1 VGVRIGVRWL
11 LLCCVGRRRI
21 WHGRWLDLSL
31 WAGYKHGASLCSDA
45 RLSGHQRGVV
55 YASGSLL
62 ARGLADAGIGG
73 RRVMVAGSGVDSDS
87 PVGNGLAPHSSG
99 EVLGRVPVGLRV
111 AAAIGWRLV
120 VVLITVAALAW
131 VISRVQF
138 IVIPVA
144 VAVLLA
150 ALLAPAVRLLSRF
163 RWVPRGLATAVVVV
177 GGLAVLSGVLYG
189 LVMAFLAGLPALQ
202 AQLGQSFSQIRD
214 WLARSPLHL
223 SVPQLNN
230 LGASIIQAL
239 GSSQAAMT
247 SGALGVASTVGEI
260 AASALLAIFT
270 LIFFLYDGARIWEF
284 VLRGIPQKSRDR
296 VNVAGRRAFAALV
309 SYTRAVTLVAATDA
323 LVVGLGLWGIGVPLV
338 IPLAVLVFFGAFI
351 PFVGAIVTGVIA
363 VLIALVAKGLLAAV
377 WVVMVLILVGE
388 LEGHVLQPLLLG
400 RAVRLHPLAV
410 VLPVA
415 TGFILIGV
423 IGALLAVP
431 VVAVVDA
438 GIRSLYQPNPPNPNT
453 VDPLNPRSART

>member
-1 VGVRIGVRWL
+1 VGSEG
-11 LLCCVGRRRI
+11 
-21 WHGRWLDLSL
+21 
-31 WAGYKHGASLCSDA
+31 
-45 RLSGHQRGVV
+45 
-55 YASGSLL
+55 
-62 ARGLADAGIGG
+62 
-73 RRVMVAGSGVDSDS
+73 
-87 PVGNGLAPHSSG
+87 PVGHGLVPSSA

-120 VVLITVAALAW
+120 VVLITMAALAW

-163 RWVPRGLATAVVVV
+163 RWVPRALATAVVVV
-177 GGLAVLSGVLYG
+177 GGLAVLGGVLYG
-189 LVMAFLAGLPALQ
+189 LVVAFLAGLPALQ
-202 AQLGQSFSQIRD
+202 AQLGQTFAQIRD

-230 LGASIIQAL
+230 LGASIAQAV

-247 SGALGVASTVGEI
+247 SGALGVASAVSEI
-260 AASALLAIFT
+260 AASMLLAIFT
-270 LIFFLYDGARIWEF
+270 LVFFLYDGARIWEF
-284 VLRGIPQKSRDR
+284 LLQGVPWKARDR

-323 LVVGLGLWGIGVPLV
+323 LVVGLGLWAIGVPLV
-338 IPLAVLVFFGAFI
+338 VPLAVLVFFGAFI

-438 GIRSLYQPNPPNPNT
+438 GIRSLYQPNPPNPDT
-453 VDPLNPRSART
+453 VDPLNPRSARPLNRKTPQATSYRATQCAGQQPESEGVGDPLINRPT

>member
-1 VGVRIGVRWL
+1 MWV
-11 LLCCVGRRRI
+11 
-21 WHGRWLDLSL
+21 S
-31 WAGYKHGASLCSDA
+31 AG
-45 RLSGHQRGVV
+45 RGVV
-55 YASGSLL
+55 
-62 ARGLADAGIGG
+62 
-73 RRVMVAGSGVDSDS
+73 VAGSGMGSDG
-87 PVGNGLAPHSSG
+87 PVGNGLVPISSG

-150 ALLAPAVRLLSRF
+150 ALLGPAVRLLSRF
-163 RWVPRGLATAVVVV
+163 RWVPRALATAVVVV
-177 GGLAVLSGVLYG
+177 GGLAVLGGVLYG
-189 LVMAFLAGLPALQ
+189 LVVAFLAGLPALQ

-230 LGASIIQAL
+230 LGASIVQAL

-260 AASALLAIFT
+260 AASVLLAIFT

-284 VLRGIPQKSRDR
+284 MLQGIPQRARDR

-323 LVVGLGLWGIGVPLV
+323 LVVGLGLWAIGVPLV
-338 IPLAVLVFFGAFI
+338 VPLAVLVFFGAFI

-377 WVVMVLILVGE
+377 WVVLVLILVGE

-431 VVAVVDA
+431 VVAVLDA
-438 GIRSLYQPNPPNPNT
+438 GIRSLYQLNPPNPDT

>member
-1 VGVRIGVRWL
+1 L
-11 LLCCVGRRRI
+11 
-21 WHGRWLDLSL
+21 
-31 WAGYKHGASLCSDA
+31 
-45 RLSGHQRGVV
+45 Q
-55 YASGSLL
+55 
-62 ARGLADAGIGG
+62 
-73 RRVMVAGSGVDSDS
+73 
-87 PVGNGLAPHSSG
+87 
-99 EVLGRVPVGLRV
+99 V

-120 VVLITVAALAW
+120 VVLITLAALAW

-150 ALLAPAVRLLSRF
+150 ALLAPAVRLLTRF
-163 RWVPRGLATAVVVV
+163 RWVPRALATAVVVV
-177 GGLAVLSGVLYG
+177 GGLAVLGGVLYG
-189 LVMAFLAGLPALQ
+189 LVVAFLAGLPALQ
-202 AQLGQSFSQIRD
+202 AQLGQSFAQIRD

-223 SVPQLNN
+223 AVPQLNN
-230 LGASIIQAL
+230 LGASIVHAV

-247 SGALGVASTVGEI
+247 SGALGVASTVSEI

-270 LIFFLYDGARIWEF
+270 LVFFLYDGARIWQF
-284 VLRGIPQKSRDR
+284 LLQGVPQKARDR

-323 LVVGLGLWGIGVPLV
+323 LVVGLGLWTIGVPLV
-338 IPLAVLVFFGAFI
+338 VPLAVLVFFGAFI
-351 PFVGAIVTGVIA
+351 PFVGAIVTGILA

-377 WVVMVLILVGE
+377 WVVLVLILVGE

-431 VVAVVDA
+431 LVAVLDA
-438 GIRSLYQPNPPNPNT
+438 AIRSLYQPNPPNPDT
-453 VDPLNPRSART
+453 IDPLNPRSARPLNSKPPEATSDRPAECAGKRRSQKGSVTPLVEKCRCERDVKLPREDGAVRLFGAWVC

>member
-1 VGVRIGVRWL
+1 
-11 LLCCVGRRRI
+11 
-21 WHGRWLDLSL
+21 
-31 WAGYKHGASLCSDA
+31 
-45 RLSGHQRGVV
+45 
-55 YASGSLL
+55 
-62 ARGLADAGIGG
+62 
-73 RRVMVAGSGVDSDS
+73 
-87 PVGNGLAPHSSG
+87 
-99 EVLGRVPVGLRV
+99 
-111 AAAIGWRLV
+111 V

-150 ALLAPAVRLLSRF
+150 ALLAPAVRLLSRL

-177 GGLAVLSGVLYG
+177 GGLAVLGGVLYG
-189 LVMAFLAGLPALQ
+189 LVVAFLAGLPALQ

-223 SVPQLNN
+223 AVPQLNN
-230 LGASIIQAL
+230 LGASIVQAL
-239 GSSQAAMT
+239 GSGQAAMT
-247 SGALGVASTVGEI
+247 SGALGVASTVGEV
-260 AASALLAIFT
+260 AASVLLAIFT

-284 VLRGIPQKSRDR
+284 VLQGVPRKTRDR

-323 LVVGLGLWGIGVPLV
+323 LVVGFGLWAIGVPLV
-338 IPLAVLVFFGAFI
+338 VPLAVLVFFGAFI
-351 PFVGAIVTGVIA
+351 PFVGAIVTGFIA

-431 VVAVVDA
+431 AVAVVDA

>member
-1 VGVRIGVRWL
+1 
-11 LLCCVGRRRI
+11 
-21 WHGRWLDLSL
+21 
-31 WAGYKHGASLCSDA
+31 
-45 RLSGHQRGVV
+45 
-55 YASGSLL
+55 
-62 ARGLADAGIGG
+62 
-73 RRVMVAGSGVDSDS
+73 
-87 PVGNGLAPHSSG
+87 
-99 EVLGRVPVGLRV
+99 
-111 AAAIGWRLV
+111 
-120 VVLITVAALAW
+120 
-131 VISRVQF
+131 VISQVQI

-150 ALLAPAVRLLSRF
+150 ALLAPAVRLLTRS
-163 RWVPRGLATAVVVV
+163 RWVPRALATAVVVV
-177 GGLAVLSGVLYG
+177 GGLAVLGGVLYG
-189 LVMAFLAGLPALQ
+189 LVVAFLAGLPALQ
-202 AQLGQSFSQIRD
+202 LQLGQSFSQIRD

-230 LGASIIQAL
+230 LGARIVQAL

-247 SGALGVASTVGEI
+247 SGALGVASTVGEVV
-260 AASALLAIFT
+260 ASVLLAIFT
-270 LIFFLYDGARIWEF
+270 LVFFLYDGARIWEF
-284 VLRGIPQKSRDR
+284 VLRGIPRKARDR

-323 LVVGLGLWGIGVPLV
+323 LVVGLGLWVIGVPLV
-338 IPLAVLVFFGAFI
+338 VPLAVLVFFGAFI
-351 PFVGAIVTGVIA
+351 PFIGAILTGAIA

-415 TGFILIGV
+415 TGFVLIGV

-438 GIRSLYQPNPPNPNT
+438 GIRSLYQADQPNPDA
-453 VDPLNPRSART
+453 VDPLSPRSTHT